1 MSLVTIKS
9 SHYESD
15 LLVLKSKLEAA
26 GIPCFLKN
34 EFSTQVMSHIP
45 AFEVE
50 LQILDTD
57 VDKVQRYIPK
67 EDIN

>member
-15 LLVLKSKLEAA
+15 LLVLKSRLEAE

-34 EFSTQVMSHIP
+34 EFSTQMLSHIP
-45 AFEVE
+45 ASEVE
-50 LQILDTD
+50 LQIMDED
-57 VDKVQRYIPK
+57 IDKARDFIPK
-67 EDIN
+67 EEIN